1 MSSLQ
6 NMQSALTEYATFT
19 HIALYKKHKQHKQL
33 KL

>member
-6 NMQSALTEYATFT
+6 NALTEYATFT